1 MASITAKLNIE
12 TSWTSAGTSD
22 TVTIT
27 DIDPTRRDGVQIE
40 LAGFDL
46 EDATIVVTTEAGAQ
60 KTVAPVAGTGE
71 IALIGE
77 GFSMTQIVLSNV
89 TAGTRNIRFSQ

>member
-1 MASITAKLNIE
+1 MANITAHLNIE
-12 TSWTSAGTSD
+12 TSWTSAGIAD

-27 DIDPTRRDGVQIE
+27 DIDQTLRNGVQIE

-46 EDATIVVTTEAGAQ
+46 EDCIIVATTETGAT
-60 KTVAPVAGTGE
+60 KTVTPVDGTGQ
-71 IALIGE
+71 IGLIGE
-77 GFSMTQIVLSNV
+77 GFSITQIVLSNV